1 MNARLPHYFA
11 GEGRE
16 KMNAQ
21 SLRYPAWFQIS
32 TTLPMPAACTDRYGL
47 AKVFPLICGNVLRHC
62 IELYIID
69 PSSLLSSPLLFG
81 GFIWFFHIPNI
92 SE

>member
-62 IELYIID
+62 IELYNLGLVEICPQTIKIKIR
-69 PSSLLSSPLLFG
+69 PGSSVF
-81 GFIWFFHIPNI
+81 
-92 SE
+92 